1 MLALL
6 LFTIF
11 LPQFTKGQDYLSEIE
26 AIAAEVDNRVTTSE
40 EEAATYNEPT
50 SSIHVTSSIE
60 LTTTEPMPSNYE
72 KLDHSTKEY
81 FYSEPTTV
89 TEKSNAEITLLLA

>member
-81 FYSEPTTV
+81 FYREP

>member
-60 LTTTEPMPSNYE
+60 LTTTEAMPSNYE